1 MESLTSRLPPPSP
14 APENPVSDN
23 SNNVAAAIKDIKK
36 AIQSAKTIHPAPV
49 QVTAALPPA
58 PAGGDPWL
66 PRAAELPPPVSLE
79 VRQSSLDRMQEQP
92 LPPLPAPLS
101 SCPPSPACSTPPPP
115 PPVELQ
121 DESDSD
127 IGEERVPTPEIM
139 KKEDEDLDTDQVALI
154 SINIWRCVFVR
165 LSVTLS
171 SINKYLCEAQPRGSG
186 AIAP

>member
-1 MESLTSRLPPPSP
+1 MSQGESLNGQHILNNILAMESLTSRLPPPSP

-154 SINIWRCVFVR
+154 N
-165 LSVTLS
+165 
-171 SINKYLCEAQPRGSG
+171 
-186 AIAP
+186 